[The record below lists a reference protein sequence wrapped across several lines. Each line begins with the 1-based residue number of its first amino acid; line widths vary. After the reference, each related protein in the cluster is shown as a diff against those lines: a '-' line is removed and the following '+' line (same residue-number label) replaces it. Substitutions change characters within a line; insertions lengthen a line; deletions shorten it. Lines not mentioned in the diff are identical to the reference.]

1 VGQFV
6 HQPVVDGEFEEEA
19 GVEVQAPAGSS
30 VATDLALVVHSRCH
44 RTCWVMT
51 ALVAPLGKPVAAG
64 IACAGQ
70 TDDIAVARNIVVA
83 VVAGDVAAVAAVDV
97 AVVAEMVVGVQVFGG
112 DSSSARG
119 RPECHNRRTRS
130 RCLQGLQNEGRS
142 NS

>member
-1 VGQFV
+1 
-6 HQPVVDGEFEEEA
+6 
-19 GVEVQAPAGSS
+19 
-30 VATDLALVVHSRCH
+30 
-44 RTCWVMT
+44 VMT
-51 ALVAPLGKPVAAG
+51 ALVAPLGKPVAAE
-64 IACAGQ
+64 IACAGRI
-70 TDDIAVARNIVVA
+70 DDIAVARNIVVAVVA

>member
-1 VGQFV
+1 VGQFA
-6 HQPVVDGEFEEEA
+6 HQPVVDGEFVEEEA

-30 VATDLALVVHSRCH
+30 VATDLALADHSRCH

-51 ALVAPLGKPVAAG
+51 ALVAPWGKPVAAE
-64 IACAGQ
+64 IACAGR
-70 TDDIAVARNIVVA
+70 TDDIAVARNIAVVA
-83 VVAGDVAAVAAVDV
+83 VAVAAADV

-130 RCLQGLQNEGRS
+130 RCLQGLHNEGRS